1 MLKSSGIYLLLAI
14 AAPSIAMADIYIHP
28 DSRSDDSSVI
38 HLSDMPLEG
47 FEVLIASEPPNTKP
61 QTPPQSL
68 QAHKGTAILNDAVTT
83 ASKQTGLQPSL
94 LHAVIATES
103 GYDANAISSRG
114 ARGLMQLMPSTAR
127 ALQVA
132 DPHEPVSNILGGAR
146 YLRELLDQFGTVEL
160 ALAAYNAGPATVIK
174 YGNRIPPYRE
184 TQQYV
189 RKVLGLA
196 GME

>member
-1 MLKSSGIYLLLAI
+1 MIKSSGIYLLIAI
-14 AAPSIAMADIYIHP
+14 AAPSVAMADIYIHP
-28 DSRSDDSSVI
+28 DSRRADSSVI
-38 HLSDMPLEG
+38 HLTDMPQEG
-47 FEVLIASEPPNTKP
+47 FEALIVSESPKAKP
-61 QTPPQSL
+61 QPRGLKQL
-68 QAHKGTAILNDAVTT
+68 HKASAGLTHAVTA
-83 ASKQTGLQPSL
+83 ASQETGLQPAL
-94 LHAVIATES
+94 IHAVIATES
-103 GYDANAISSRG
+103 GYDANAISPKG

-127 ALQVA
+127 ALQIA

-160 ALAAYNAGPATVIK
+160 ALAAYNAGPATVTK

-189 RKVLGLA
+189 RKVLRLA